1 MHLIT
6 NLFYSTSPSRK
17 RTDPSSIQ
25 HSLPKIASHTTWQN
39 SSIEICMEQSFNKWH
54 TFLSNIMYIM
64 CILRTFASANLPEKY
79 ENPQSIYTNK
89 KSLIANLIRRNRDSS
104 RGVELQ
110 RSTPRRSVKVE
121 AATRCSLCRQP
132 IRHTKDCSISAV
144 QWHTRSCTAGTR
156 PVFLSTRSLPT
167 AATPR
172 GSNFGI

>member
-1 MHLIT
+1 
-6 NLFYSTSPSRK
+6 
-17 RTDPSSIQ
+17 
-25 HSLPKIASHTTWQN
+25 
-39 SSIEICMEQSFNKWH
+39 
-54 TFLSNIMYIM
+54 MYIM

-172 GSNFGI
+172 GSNFGIQFDSLAKDRARSCWAYRSNASISLHTALLRGN